1 MPMFLFQ
8 ASRWQFISY
17 LTKTIDDLTQQ
28 LSDPNNE
35 DNDKIERK
43 RDNLVRAAE
52 SGKSHITGPDVFT
65 DTYGESAMGLLDLT
79 PVSTHDTLLSMR
91 AQMTDEPLHVL
102 RTKEIKGIPKAA
114 EVGREDHIY

>member
-1 MPMFLFQ
+1 MFIFQ

-17 LTKTIDDLTQQ
+17 LTKQTENLTQG

-35 DNDKIERK
+35 DKDKIERK
-43 RDNLVRAAE
+43 RDNLARAAE
-52 SGKSHITGPDVFT
+52 SGKNHITGPDVFV
-65 DTYGESAMGLLDLT
+65 DTYGESGTGLLDLT
-79 PVSTHDTLLSMR
+79 PVSRHDTLLSKR

-102 RTKEIKGIPKAA
+102 KSKEIQGIPKAA

>member
-1 MPMFLFQ
+1 MFLFQ

-28 LSDPNNE
+28 LSNADAE
-35 DNDKIERK
+35 AKDKLERK
-43 RDNLVRAAE
+43 RDSLARAAE
-52 SGKSHITGPDVFT
+52 SGKAHITGPDVFT
-65 DTYGESAMGLLDLT
+65 DAHGGSGTGLLDLT
-79 PVSTHDTLLSMR
+79 PVSRRDTLLSKR

-102 RTKEIKGIPKAA
+102 KAKEIKGIPKAA